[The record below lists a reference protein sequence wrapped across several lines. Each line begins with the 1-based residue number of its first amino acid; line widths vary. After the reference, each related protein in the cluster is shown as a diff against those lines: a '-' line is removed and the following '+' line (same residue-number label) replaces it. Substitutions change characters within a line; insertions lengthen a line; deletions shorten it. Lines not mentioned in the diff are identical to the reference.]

1 MRAEERVS
9 STIQTIRGDGFL
21 RMIRDSNTTAF
32 TRKRKVTAE
41 WITFGILNSRGLT
54 QKMELRKYQQ
64 MTGKKTEIS
73 QWGYTKARLKIHP
86 KVFDWL
92 NQEYLH
98 MYYCEDNEQLQTFKG
113 YIPTAIDG
121 SDIHL
126 PSSPETQSKYGDS
139 NAWSDYPVVM
149 GSASCAYDVINH
161 MILDACLNKY
171 KHCERDSARTHIR
184 NIGERYPQEHIYI
197 FDRGYPSAEF
207 LMELIDQ
214 ELYFLFRLGGKTFQ
228 REQKA
233 LSSEDEWI
241 DICFDQTRMNPYRG
255 TSLYEKMAERGKLHL
270 RMVRIELAEG
280 VQQVLLTNLPD
291 DTFPLEDLKTLYHL
305 RWDIETVYNTLKSK
319 MQLENF
325 SGKLPQII
333 EQDFFVTIYLYNLIS
348 DIQQQSLLDAE
359 KKKTKHE
366 MKPNENMAIGIVK
379 DNLVRMALEEDGNK
393 RAEIFSGIIEEIKR
407 YRVPIRPERNYKRTT
422 AVRKT
427 KYSQYY
433 KSSY

>member
-1 MRAEERVS
+1 
-9 STIQTIRGDGFL
+9 
-21 RMIRDSNTTAF
+21 
-32 TRKRKVTAE
+32 
-41 WITFGILNSRGLT
+41 
-54 QKMELRKYQQ
+54 
-64 MTGKKTEIS
+64 
-73 QWGYTKARLKIHP
+73 
-86 KVFDWL
+86 
-92 NQEYLH
+92 
-98 MYYCEDNEQLQTFKG
+98 
-113 YIPTAIDG
+113 
-121 SDIHL
+121 
-126 PSSPETQSKYGDS
+126 
-139 NAWSDYPVVM
+139 
-149 GSASCAYDVINH
+149 
-161 MILDACLNKY
+161 
-171 KHCERDSARTHIR
+171 
-184 NIGERYPQEHIYI
+184 
-197 FDRGYPSAEF
+197 
-207 LMELIDQ
+207 
-214 ELYFLFRLGGKTFQ
+214 
-228 REQKA
+228 
-233 LSSEDEWI
+233 
-241 DICFDQTRMNPYRG
+241 
-255 TSLYEKMAERGKLHL
+255 
-270 RMVRIELAEG
+270 MVRIELAEG

-348 DIQQQSLLDAE
+348 DIQQQSMLDAE

-393 RAEIFSGIIEEIKR
+393 RAEIFSGIIEKIKR

>member
-21 RMIRDSNTTAF
+21 RMIRDSNPTAF

-41 WITFGILNSRGLT
+41 WVTFGILNNRGLT

-64 MTGKKTEIS
+64 MTEKKADIS
-73 QWGYTKARLKIHP
+73 QWGYTKARLKIDP
-86 KVFDWL
+86 KAFEWL

-126 PSSPETQSKYGDS
+126 PSSPETLGKYGDS
-139 NAWSDYPVVM
+139 NVRSGYPVVM
-149 GSASCAYDVINH
+149 GSASCAYDVVNH
-161 MILDACLNKY
+161 MILDACLNRF
-171 KHCERDSARTHIR
+171 KHGERDSARTHIR
-184 NIGERYPQEHIYI
+184 NISEVYPQEHIYI

-207 LMELIDQ
+207 LMELMDQ

-233 LSSEDEWI
+233 LSSEDEWT
-241 DICFDQTRMNPYRG
+241 DICFDQTRLNPYRG
-255 TSLYEKMAERGKLHL
+255 TLLHEKMAELGQLHL

-291 DTFPLEDLKTLYHL
+291 GTFSLEDLKKLYHL
-305 RWDIETVYNTLKSK
+305 RWDIETVFNTLKNK

-325 SGKLPQII
+325 SGMLPQII
-333 EQDFFVTIYLYNLIS
+333 EQDFYATIYLYNLIS
-348 DIQQQSLLDAE
+348 DIQQQSMLDAQE
-359 KKKTKHE
+359 KKTKHE
-366 MKPNENMAIGIVK
+366 MKSNENMAIGIVK
-379 DNLVRMALEEDGNK
+379 DNLIRMALEEDGNK

-407 YRVPIRPERNYKRTT
+407 YRVPIRPDRAYKRTT

-427 KYSQYY
+427 KYSLSY
-433 KSSY
+433 KPAY